1 MEVVASHLHNPR
13 RTDTPHEETLESI
26 RRCLCIRDMRLGVN
40 APAAVNKAI
49 ARRFLGDGW
58 AKGVKLA
65 GSNLSVSFLREQ
77 VAVCVQLG
85 NVSRTYADLLKMQT
99 LIASGR
105 IGLAVEV
112 VPAIG
117 ASKQMGSNHASFERL
132 VRDLDLFKAT
142 IVGPILVVG
151 LENDH

>member
-1 MEVVASHLHNPR
+1 MRVITSHLH
-13 RTDTPHEETLESI
+13 DPHASGVSHDEALESVS
-26 RRCLCIRDMRLGVN
+26 RCLRIGDMRLGVA

-49 ARRFLGDGW
+49 SRRFLSDGW
-58 AKGVKLA
+58 AKDVKIA
-65 GSNLSVSFLREQ
+65 GSNLSVSFLRERI
-77 VAVCVQLG
+77 AVCVQLG

-105 IGLAVEV
+105 IGIAVEV

-117 ASKQMGSNHASFERL
+117 ASKLMGSNHASFERL
-132 VRDLDLFKAT
+132 VRDLDLFKTT